1 MTSDKKSF
9 NYRFPLWLTVIF
21 FTLFSIP
28 LFVFF
33 GLLTLAKISG
43 VLTVVL
49 TSIALRYW
57 MRIAKMKSENISRVP
72 ITKNDVFDLKR
83 KFPFFNQLS
92 SSKQIEMQDQ
102 IGLVLARFRFIDESG
117 EHYSKLNSIQIA
129 IYIVLSNP
137 LNLSNVKDCVIA
149 NSVIIIDKLN
159 DKNLVYSFPLKEIVQ
174 ENTLCLLSF
183 NELSQQKL
191 VKEFSNFI
199 SNITKN

>member
-57 MRIAKMKSENISRVP
+57 MRIAKMKSESISRVP
-72 ITKNDVFDLKR
+72 ITKNDIFDLKR

-137 LNLSNVKDCVIA
+137 SNLSNVKDCVIA

-174 ENTLCLLSF
+174 ENMLCLLSF

-199 SNITKN
+199 SNITKS